1 MKLKTLAIALAT
13 FFLCSLMPAKAYYC
27 GGYRGGYGYYGG
39 GGYYRGGCWGGGWY
53 GGWGGYGW
61 GGYYGGYYP
70 YYGGYYPTYYTA
82 SIVVPPA
89 PQPQVIVIQSK

>member
-1 MKLKTLAIALAT
+1 MKLKTLAIVLAT

-27 GGYRGGYGYYGG
+27 GGGYRGGYGYG
-39 GGYYRGGCWGGGWY
+39 GGYYRGGCWGGGY
-53 GGWGGYGW
+53 VGGWGGYGW

-82 SIVVPPA
+82 PIVVPQA